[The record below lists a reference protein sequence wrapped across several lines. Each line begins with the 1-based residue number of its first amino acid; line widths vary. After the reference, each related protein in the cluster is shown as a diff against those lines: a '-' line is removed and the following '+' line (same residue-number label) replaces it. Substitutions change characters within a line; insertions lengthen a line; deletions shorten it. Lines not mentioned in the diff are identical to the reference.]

1 MEENEETRKKLR
13 GINAKNLILNK
24 DRTPEEL
31 REITRRGGIA
41 SGIAKRRV
49 KTIREQLKIAMEM
62 IIKGEDGKEHSVRE
76 LAVESVLK
84 RILKHGKANELESVA
99 KLLGEYNDKV
109 DLSAMINVLPPV
121 KVDDKKVDFDV

>member
-1 MEENEETRKKLR
+1 MTYKDDTSDKKGRHKFKVNLSDRPMNEV
-13 GINAKNLILNK
+13 
-24 DRTPEEL
+24 
-31 REITRRGGIA
+31 REITRMGGIA
-41 SGIAKRRV
+41 SGISKRRA

-62 IIKGEDGKEHSVRE
+62 IIKGEDGREHSVRE

-109 DLSAMINVLPPV
+109 DVSAMINVLPPV